1 MESEET
7 NPPVKKSS
15 RNLDHLTEVIGRFGR
30 YQTVLSVTLSLTGG
44 CGIPNLGVQNCLYLL
59 RHKNEFTKITFF
71 VYLL

>member
-44 CGIPNLGVQNCLYLL
+44 CGIPNLGGTKLSL
-59 RHKNEFTKITFF
+59 FTMT
-71 VYLL
+71 